1 MRLALLFLCTLA
13 VTGCVRHLGAPE
25 GEPPERLSESSMVS
39 ANCEFMSAFSCAFG
53 LPITSQIFSS

>member
-25 GEPPERLSESSMVS
+25 GEPP
-39 ANCEFMSAFSCAFG
+39 A
-53 LPITSQIFSS
+53 LPDYNVAVIEDRVYTPDD